1 MATVCICGPRE
12 DSTTRGAMALSS
24 PSRWPGDVSVHPRS
38 PPSRG
43 SSGAPRVRNALGRGL
58 LDERKLWHPWFMVNV
73 RPTSVRDARL
83 AALKAPRPTGEG
95 RELLLQAAVIAFA
108 ASGYEGASM
117 RQIAAAA
124 GLSPGSIYHHFKSKQ
139 DLLVGIMDRVQAE
152 LTIAAQSAI
161 ALVPHENPRIQLQ
174 VSVRAYVRFYIDH
187 QFECGVLDRE
197 LRYLDPENRVRN
209 IEGNRT
215 LQSLFDG
222 IVNAGVDLGVFKP
235 ANAKLASRAIMVCC
249 RDVINWY
256 RREGELSQ
264 DQVCNEF
271 AEMALALL
279 KADARG

>member
-1 MATVCICGPRE
+1 MAR
-12 DSTTRGAMALSS
+12 
-24 PSRWPGDVSVHPRS
+24 
-38 PPSRG
+38 
-43 SSGAPRVRNALGRGL
+43 PRVPHALRPGL
-58 LDERKLWHPWFMVNV
+58 LDERTLWHPQIMANV
-73 RPTSVRDARL
+73 RPTSVKDARL
-83 AALKAPRPTGEG
+83 VPALKAPRPTGEG
-95 RELLLQAAVIAFA
+95 RELLLQAAVVAFA
-108 ASGYEGASM
+108 ANGYEGASM

-124 GLSPGSIYHHFKSKQ
+124 RFSPGSIYHHFKSKQ
-139 DLLVGIMDRVQAE
+139 DLLVGIMDRVQAA
-152 LTIAAQSAI
+152 LTVAAQSAI

-174 VSVRAYVRFYIDH
+174 VSVRAYVRFYTDH
-187 QFECGVLDRE
+187 QLECGVLDRE

-222 IVNAGVDLGVFKP
+222 IVDAGVDQGVFKP

-279 KADARG
+279 KADVRG